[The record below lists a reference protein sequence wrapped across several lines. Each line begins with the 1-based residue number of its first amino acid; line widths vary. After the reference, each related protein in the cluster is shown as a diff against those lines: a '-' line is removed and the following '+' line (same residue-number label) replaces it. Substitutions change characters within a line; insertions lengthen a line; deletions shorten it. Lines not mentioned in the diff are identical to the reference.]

1 MRVQSLNQCVDKAEG
16 VTGERSSMSC
26 AAGVVYQ
33 NSKFVSQANCSQLQS
48 AASANQFM
56 DEGHKPL
63 YFKDFGI
70 TWDYFSITFQKKKV
84 NG

>member
-1 MRVQSLNQCVDKAEG
+1 
-16 VTGERSSMSC
+16 MSC

-70 TWDYFSITFQKKKV
+70 TWDYFSITFQKKK
-84 NG
+84 GEWMIPHFCSHHESDDD